1 MVNFLVSCKLEVGV
15 FLRNGAQPDLLNL
28 LSPFLERDDIDGLPC
43 YLGHFLDGYLRV
55 QLRLL
60 ELLFDDCTAVGVAR
74 A

>member
-1 MVNFLVSCKLEVGV
+1 MVNFLVSSKLEVGV

-28 LSPFLERDDIDGLPC
+28 LSPFLERDDIDRLPS